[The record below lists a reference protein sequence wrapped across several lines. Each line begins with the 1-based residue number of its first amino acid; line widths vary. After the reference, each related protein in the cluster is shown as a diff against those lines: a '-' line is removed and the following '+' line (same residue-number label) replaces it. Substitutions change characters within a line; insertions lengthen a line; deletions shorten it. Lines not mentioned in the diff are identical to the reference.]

1 MSPILGIY
9 ASQISGHL
17 WEPAG
22 AYDALWSTT
31 LSASASSITISNIP
45 STYKHLQLRLMLRD
59 SATSV
64 NQARSSSIRFNSD
77 TGNNY
82 VSHLLSGD
90 GSTTAS
96 SYSAASSNIN
106 FTSLENTNSSIFS
119 VAVIDILDYT
129 NTNKNK
135 TVRTLVGW
143 DANGSGIVG
152 MWSSLWLNTN
162 AITSISLG
170 ARNGFTGSFPQYSS
184 FALYGI
190 N

>member
-1 MSPILGIY
+1 MPATYEPI
-9 ASQISGHL
+9 AT
-17 WEPAG
+17 
-22 AYDALWSTT
+22 TT
-31 LSASASSITISNIP
+31 LGSAAADITFSSIGNGYTDLVIAMVNIDG
-45 STYKHLQLRLMLRD
+45 SL
-59 SATSV
+59 A
-64 NQARSSSIRFNSD
+64 IRFNSD

-82 VSHLLSGD
+82 VSHFLSGE
-90 GSTTAS
+90 GSTAAS

-190 N
+190 K